1 MTSPS
6 AIAIIGSENASKNET
21 AKVIQTNTGILMKR
35 IPFVRILIIVVIKLK
50 AEISEAIP
58 SICNPIAQ
66 KSIAVPGEYFI
77 PALG

>member
-1 MTSPS
+1 
-6 AIAIIGSENASKNET
+6 
-21 AKVIQTNTGILMKR
+21 MKR
-35 IPFVRILIIVVIKLK
+35 IPFVRILIIVVIKLN